1 MNFSEVIGQQHI
13 KSHLIKGVETGR
25 IPHAQIFSG
34 AVGFG
39 LLPTAIA
46 YAGALLCK
54 HLPENQKKDCLSKV
68 KKLEHPDLHFIY
80 PVNTTEKIKKNA
92 VSTDFIEEWREFVKT
107 NPYGTLFQWLQSLG
121 IENKQGNISA
131 AEAEIMTKKL
141 SLKSYSGG
149 YKVMIIWMA
158 ETLNTACANKILKL
172 IEEPSER
179 TVIIL
184 LTEREE
190 RILTTIRSRCQAIS
204 FPRLS
209 ENDISEKLIKDYNL
223 RASDAH
229 RIATQSYGD
238 FNRAIHLASNSEED
252 AMFENWFISWMR
264 IAFMAR
270 KDREAINK
278 LIDWSEEIADQ
289 GTEIQKRFLFFCTE
303 IFRQALLKNYTVD
316 NLVYFKAMDKS
327 FKIENF
333 APYIHHNNILKLY
346 EQFEES
352 YYHIS
357 RNANA
362 KILFVDLSIKM
373 VHLLLQKN
381 E

>member
-54 HLPENQKKDCLSKV
+54 YLPENQKDECLSKV

-80 PVNTTEKIKKNA
+80 PVNTNEKIKKNA
-92 VSTDFIEEWREFVKT
+92 VSTDFIEEWREFVKN

-158 ETLNTACANKILKL
+158 ETLNTACSNKILKL

-209 ENDISEKLIKDYNL
+209 ENDISEKLMKSYDL
-223 RASDAH
+223 RASDAN
-229 RIATQSYGD
+229 RIATQSHGD
-238 FNRAIHLASNSEED
+238 FNRAIQLVSNSEED

-264 IAFMAR
+264 IAFVAR
-270 KDREAINK
+270 NDLQAINK
-278 LIDWSEEIADQ
+278 LIDWSEEVANQ
-289 GTEIQKRFLFFCTE
+289 GTETQKRFLFFCTE

-316 NLVYFKAMDKS
+316 DLVYFKATDKS
-327 FKIENF
+327 FKIKNF

-346 EQFEES
+346 EHFEES

-362 KILFVDLSIKM
+362 KILFMDLSIKM
-373 VHLLLQKN
+373 VHLLLRKS